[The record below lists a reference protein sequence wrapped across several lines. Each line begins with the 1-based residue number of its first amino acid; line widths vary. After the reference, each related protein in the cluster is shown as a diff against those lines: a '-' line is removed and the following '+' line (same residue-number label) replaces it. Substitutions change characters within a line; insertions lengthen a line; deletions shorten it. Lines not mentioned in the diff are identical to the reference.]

1 MNDNL
6 AEPPGRKEPS
16 PVGIQEKDSLIHLGK
31 KALLVKDVV

>member
-6 AEPPGRKEPS
+6 SEPPGRKESS
-16 PVGIQEKDSLIHLGK
+16 PVGMQGKDSSIHLGK